1 MNRTKIDKAKTG
13 AARYFAL
20 HEQGL
25 RNGSF
30 FRLRGPGYCAKYTN
44 GDFMGNIGRLPE
56 TYAGRP
62 LLEFAPSLAEKLIPK
77 CCR

>member
-30 FRLRGPGYCAKYTN
+30 FRLRGLGYCAQYTN
-44 GDFMGNIGRLPE
+44 GDFYGER
-56 TYAGRP
+56 RP
-62 LLEFAPSLAEKLIPK
+62 TS
-77 CCR
+77 